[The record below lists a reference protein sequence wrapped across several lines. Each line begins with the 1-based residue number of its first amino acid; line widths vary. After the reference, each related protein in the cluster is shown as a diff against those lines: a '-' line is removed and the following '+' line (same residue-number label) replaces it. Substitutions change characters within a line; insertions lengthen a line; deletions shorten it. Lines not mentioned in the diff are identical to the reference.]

1 MKLFHSGTSPF
12 VRKINVLLA
21 EAGLTD
27 RVTLEAVSGNPLSPG
42 TMPLGANPLG
52 KVPAL
57 VLDDGRVLYDSRVI
71 CRYLDTLAGGRF
83 YPGGAALWD
92 VLVLEA
98 LADGMMDA
106 GVLMAYEVRVRPEA
120 ARSPDWIEGQW
131 AKIARA
137 LDALERDWMGHL
149 RGPIGEGQVDMGQIA
164 VGAALG
170 YLDLRHAARGWR
182 AGHPKLSAW
191 EAAFAERPSMRATR
205 PA

>member
-1 MKLFHSGTSPF
+1 MKLYHSTTSPF

-21 EAGLTD
+21 ESGLAS
-27 RVTLEAVSGNPLSPG
+27 RVTLEPVSGNPLNPG
-42 TMPLGANPLG
+42 TLPVHDNPLG

-83 YPGGAALWD
+83 YPQGEALWD

-120 ARSPDWIEGQW
+120 SRSPEWIDAQW

-137 LDALERDWMGHL
+137 LDALEAQSLGL
-149 RGPIGEGQVDMGQIA
+149 LNGPLTMGQIA

-170 YLDLRHAARGWR
+170 YLDLRQAARDWR
-182 AGHPKLSAW
+182 HGHPGLAAW
-191 EAAFAERPSMRATR
+191 EAGFAARPAMVATR
-205 PA
+205 PQV

>member
-106 GVLMAYEVRVRPEA
+106 GVLMAYEVRVRPEP
-120 ARSPDWIEGQW
+120 ARSPEWIEAQW
-131 AKIARA
+131 AKVARA
-137 LDALERDWMGHL
+137 LDALERDWAGHL
-149 RGPIGEGQVDMGQIA
+149 GGPPDMGQIA

-182 AGHPKLSAW
+182 GGHPKLAAW
-191 EAAFAERPSMRATR
+191 EAVFAERPSMRASR
-205 PA
+205 PVQG

>member
-1 MKLFHSGTSPF
+1 MKLYHSAASPF

-21 EAGLTD
+21 EAGLSD
-27 RVTLEAVSGNPLSPG
+27 RVTLEPVSGNPLATGS
-42 TMPLGANPLG
+42 MPIHANPLG

-83 YPGGAALWD
+83 YPQGDGLWD

-98 LADGMMDA
+98 TADGIMDA
-106 GVLMAYEVRVRPEA
+106 AVQMAYEMRVRPEA
-120 ARSPDWIEGQW
+120 VRSPEWIEGQW

-137 LDALERDWMGHL
+137 LDMLDSQWLAHL
-149 RGPIGEGQVDMGQIA
+149 DGPLGMGQIA

-170 YLDLRHAARGWR
+170 YLDLRHSARDWR
-182 AGHPKLSAW
+182 KGHPRLAAW
-191 EAAFAERPSMRATR
+191 EAGFAQRPAMQATR
-205 PA
+205 PPA